1 MRTSKPSLARCLI
14 IGTALLGSAAGAETF
29 DYVVVGGGTAGVTLA
44 VRLAEASH
52 SVVLIEAGTYYEDS
66 WPLAAIPS
74 ADVIPVG
81 SDPDAKFGADW
92 GFVTAPQAGAD
103 GRRIHF
109 ARGKCLGGS
118 SASNFM
124 VYQRPTKDSMDMWAE
139 AVNDTSYIFENTL
152 PFYKRTVD
160 FTVPDMA
167 SRTTNASVQ
176 YDANSFDAAGG
187 PLHVSYSSFVQSFS
201 TWMKRGMAAIGL
213 SEINDFNN
221 GKLAGYQYC
230 ASTIKPDDKTRSSSQ
245 AAFLPKGKAVPDN
258 LTIRTQ
264 RLAKRILF
272 DEHKNAIGVEVA
284 DGFGF
289 RSNITAAKEVI
300 VSAGAFQ
307 SPQLLMVSGIGP
319 TEQLAEHGIEVVSD
333 LQVGQ
338 NMWDHPFF
346 ALSYRVNVETL
357 TRVANDLLHLG
368 SSFLD
373 YTTKHTGP
381 LTNPVADFIAF
392 EKIPPAHRKAFS
404 TETERGL
411 AEFPEDWPEV
421 EYMSGA
427 GYVGSF
433 TGLMS
438 TQPRDGYQYGS
449 ILGVLITPTSRGN
462 ITLASADTSD
472 APIINPNWLTTE
484 SDQEAATAIFKRIRE
499 IFNSDGMAPVVIGD
513 EYYPGNGT
521 QTDAEILS
529 FIQKN
534 VMTLWHPSCTNKMGT
549 SDDPAAVID
558 SKARVFGVGRL
569 RVVDAS
575 SFPLLPPGQPQS
587 TVYMLAE
594 KIADDI
600 IRG

>member
-1 MRTSKPSLARCLI
+1 MRTIISNLALYLI
-14 IGTALLGSAAGAETF
+14 IGSIVLASAVQSETF
-29 DYVVVGGGTAGVTLA
+29 DYIVVGGGTAGVTLA
-44 VRLAEASH
+44 VRLAQASH
-52 SVVLIEAGTYYEDS
+52 SVALIEAGKYYEDS
-66 WPLAAIPS
+66 WPLAAIPG

-92 GFVTAPQAGAD
+92 GFVTAPQAGAN

-124 VYQRPTKDSMDMWAE
+124 VYQRPTKDSMDTWAE
-139 AVNDTSYIFENTL
+139 AVNDTSYKFENIL

-160 FTVPDMA
+160 FTAPDTPRA
-167 SRTTNASVQ
+167 SNASAQ

-187 PLHVSYSSFVQSFS
+187 PLQVSYSSFVQSFS

-213 SEINDFNN
+213 SEANDFNN

-245 AAFLPKGKAVPDN
+245 AAFLPKGEALPDN

-272 DEHKNAIGVEVA
+272 DGHKNAIGVEVA

-289 RSNITAAKEVI
+289 LSNITAEKEVI

-319 TEQLAEHGIEVVSD
+319 ADQLMTHGIEVVSD

-357 TRVANDLLHLG
+357 TRVANDLLYLG
-368 SSFLD
+368 STFLD

-392 EKIPPAHRKAFS
+392 ERIPPAHRKEFS
-404 TETERGL
+404 AETTKDL
-411 AEFPEDWPEV
+411 AQFPDDWPEV

-427 GYVGSF
+427 GYIGSF
-433 TGLMS
+433 TELLS
-438 TQPRDGYQYGS
+438 TQPKDGFQYGS

-472 APIINPNWLTTE
+472 APIINPNWMTSK
-484 SDQEAATAIFKRIRE
+484 SDQEAAIAIFKRIRE
-499 IFNSDGMAPVVIGD
+499 IFASEAMAPIIIGD

-521 QTDAEILS
+521 QSNSEILD
-529 FIQKN
+529 FIRKS

-549 SDDPAAVID
+549 SDDPAAVVD
-558 SKARVFGVGRL
+558 SKARVFGVQKL

-575 SFPLLPPGQPQS
+575 SFPFLPPGHPQS

>member
-1 MRTSKPSLARCLI
+1 MHISISNLAPCLI
-14 IGTALLGSAAGAETF
+14 IGTTLHGSAILAETF
-29 DYVVVGGGTAGVTLA
+29 DYVVVGGGAAGVTLA

-52 SVVLIEAGTYYEDS
+52 SVALIEAGTYYEDS
-66 WPLAAIPS
+66 WPLAAIPG

-81 SDPDAKFGADW
+81 SDPDATFGADW

-118 SASNFM
+118 FT
-124 VYQRPTKDSMDMWAE
+124 PP
-139 AVNDTSYIFENTL
+139 DTTL
-152 PFYKRTVD
+152 R
-160 FTVPDMA
+160 A
-167 SRTTNASVQ
+167 ANASVQ
-176 YDANSFDAAGG
+176 YNAGSFGASGG

-221 GKLAGYQYC
+221 GQLAGYQYSK
-230 ASTIKPDDKTRSSSQ
+230 ALPDT
-245 AAFLPKGKAVPDN
+245 
-258 LTIRTQ
+258 LTVRTQ
-264 RLAKRILF
+264 HLAKRILF
-272 DEHKNAIGVEVA
+272 DEHRNAIGVEVA
-284 DGFGF
+284 DGLVF

-319 TEQLAEHGIEVVSD
+319 AEQLAEHGIQVISD

-357 TRVANDLLHLG
+357 TRAANDLLYLG
-368 SSFLD
+368 LSFLD
-373 YTTKHTGP
+373 YTTKHTRP

-392 EKIPPAHRKAFS
+392 EKIPPAQES
-404 TETERGL
+404 
-411 AEFPEDWPEV
+411 
-421 EYMSGA
+421 YMSGA

-433 TGLMS
+433 MELMS
-438 TQPRDGYQYGS
+438 TQPKDGYQYGS
-449 ILGVLITPTSRGN
+449 ILGILITPTSRGN

-472 APIINPNWLTTE
+472 APVINPNWLTTI
-484 SDQEAATAIFKRIRE
+484 SDQEAAVAIFKRIRD
-499 IFNSDGMAPVVIGD
+499 IFTSDGMAPIIIGG
-513 EYYPGNGT
+513 ECYPGNGT
-521 QTDAEILS
+521 QTDGEILR
-529 FIQKN
+529 FIQEN
-534 VMTLWHPSCTNKMGT
+534 IMTLWHPCCTNKMGMK
-549 SDDPAAVID
+549 DDPAVVVD
-558 SKARVFGVGRL
+558 SKARVFGVGE
-569 RVVDAS
+569 D
-575 SFPLLPPGQPQS
+575 
-587 TVYMLAE
+587 MLAE